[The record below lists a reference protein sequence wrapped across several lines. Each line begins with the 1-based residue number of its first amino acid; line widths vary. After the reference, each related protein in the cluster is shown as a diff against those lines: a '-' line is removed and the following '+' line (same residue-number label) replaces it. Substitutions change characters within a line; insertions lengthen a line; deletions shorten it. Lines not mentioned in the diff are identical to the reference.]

1 MQEQYIFFSLWSLNN
16 QWHPIL
22 HLEVITS
29 RSQQWKLLI
38 LITKSKL
45 QAIIPVGFLFQVLDT
60 KWCHLYYS
68 KGSMKSPWLPSLW
81 SHQSLGWQSSELQLS
96 FQDLPLS
103 TEIYHEQKVSTSW
116 LLSNEPS
123 KVGCQPGRL
132 MLSFWL
138 WVLHSWQINQPFL
151 EGTLSQSHKIL
162 IRASI
167 KPVWQWLLNNI
178 QISSIDKISI
188 LWEFYWQRPEKYRH
202 HQVW

>member
-1 MQEQYIFFSLWSLNN
+1 MNCLHKVSVFWSSLCWWPTKLITSLRGRHLKGKGKGVLTPFPFPFKCLPRRLTNNLKNNSHSPLCRNNIFFSLWSLNN

-81 SHQSLGWQSSELQLS
+81 CHQSLGWQTSELQLS

-103 TEIYHEQKVSTSW
+103 TEIYHEQKVSTIW

-123 KVGCQPGRL
+123 KVRCQPGRL
-132 MLSFWL
+132 MLSW
-138 WVLHSWQINQPFL
+138 H
-151 EGTLSQSHKIL
+151 
-162 IRASI
+162 
-167 KPVWQWLLNNI
+167 
-178 QISSIDKISI
+178 
-188 LWEFYWQRPEKYRH
+188 
-202 HQVW
+202 